1 MTEFHKN
8 NGNVLQSL
16 IMKRPELRDKL
27 LRKKDVKVVIIS
39 VRQKKYIK
47 YKNKNKE
54 KRLGPDKTLENFLNS
69 VLSVRC

>member
-16 IMKRPELRDKL
+16 IMKRTELRDKL

-47 YKNKNKE
+47 YKK
-54 KRLGPDKTLENFLNS
+54 KTKKKGW
-69 VLSVRC
+69 VQIRH